1 MPEAINTSE
10 LEAEFDLRF
19 SDLNPILR
27 RGFIWISG
35 IALLVFLGLSGLTLY
50 QQQQTKSLAIQNAQ
64 QMMDTNKQFLQ
75 SYLSKWMVVS
85 GEDYPL
91 QALYLLR
98 ESVFK
103 AQFEHNGFLF
113 VFDQQG
119 RYLHHPNQELVFTK
133 QVLND
138 HEPAHFLTA
147 LNQVRQDQQAVF
159 QQSRDGGKEVWLLA
173 EPIKGTPYYL
183 GMVLFESELAAP
195 PISRVVWTL
204 LAASGSLFLL
214 FSICW
219 WLRLYQIAPRELML
233 FSSLFSG
240 VALVNIIFLCY
251 LQLNFGYTL
260 KDTSNVLVTPTDL
273 NGFKSV
279 SQIRMADQNQP
290 DTTFIPTGLF
300 IQSLSLE
307 KSDTVRISGYLWQK
321 YFKSVPVPE
330 IEQGFLFSDAQST
343 HFSLPYREDF
353 GNYEIRGTHFDVTL
367 HQELSHREYP
377 LNVENI
383 QIRLRAPNFSKQ
395 WVLSP
400 ELDAYNPSF
409 PLGLDTRLN
418 FEGWE
423 LMRSFFSYDFYK
435 APTNFGIGTQ
445 IGFPEYTELSLNI
458 LVRRKIWGAFLLHL
472 VNIIL
477 VLGLLFIVFIKT
489 TSEFRSIYK
498 PLDIFG
504 PTLGLLFPL
513 FLAHY
518 RLRSEVVLATEK
530 LLYVDGLY
538 FIAYGAITLVVLNFS
553 LLSDTSP
560 LIFRYK
566 KSILQKSLFWPL
578 ILLMTYCITLFFF

>member
-1 MPEAINTSE
+1 MPEVKKTSE

-19 SDLNPILR
+19 IDLSPILR
-27 RGFIWISG
+27 RVFIWICVLS
-35 IALLVFLGLSGLTLY
+35 LLVFTGLSGWTIY
-50 QQQQTKSLAIQNAQ
+50 QQRQIKSAAIKNAE
-64 QMMDTNKQFLQ
+64 QMLGNNEQFLQ
-75 SYLSKWMVVS
+75 AYFHQWIESSD
-85 GEDYPL
+85 EDYPL
-91 QALYLLR
+91 PSLYLLR

-119 RYLHHPNQELVFTK
+119 RYLHHPNQELVFAK
-133 QVLND
+133 QVLKD
-138 HEPAHFLTA
+138 HEPAPFLES
-147 LNQVRQDQQAVF
+147 LNQLRQDQQAVF
-159 QQSRDGGKEVWLLA
+159 KQYRDGGKEVWLLA
-173 EPIKGTPYYL
+173 EPISGTPYYL

-195 PISRVVWTL
+195 PISRQVWIL
-204 LAASGSLFLL
+204 LSASFSLFLL
-214 FSICW
+214 FGLCL
-219 WLRLYQIAPRELML
+219 WLRLYHINPRELML
-233 FSSLFSG
+233 FSGLFSS
-240 VALVNIIFLCY
+240 VALVNIVFLCY

-260 KDTSNVLVTPTDL
+260 QDTSKVLVTPTDL

-279 SQIRMADQNQP
+279 SQIRMAEQNQP
-290 DTTFIPTGLF
+290 DTIFIPTGLF
-300 IQSLSLE
+300 IQSMRLE
-307 KSDTVRISGYLWQK
+307 NSDTVRISGYIWQK
-321 YFKSVPVPE
+321 YFKSVGAPE
-330 IEQGFLFSDAQST
+330 KDQGFVFSDAVST
-343 HFSLPYREDF
+343 TLSQPYREDF
-353 GNYEIRGTHFDVTL
+353 GTYEIRGTHFDVSL
-367 HQELSHREYP
+367 HQDLSHREYP

-383 QIRLRAPNFSKQ
+383 QIRLRAPQFSKQ

-409 PLGLDTRLN
+409 PLGLDTRLS
-418 FEGWE
+418 FEGWD
-423 LMRSFFSYDFYK
+423 LMRSFFTYDFYK

-458 LVRRKIWGAFLLHL
+458 MFRRKIWGAFLLHL
-472 VNIIL
+472 VNILL

-489 TSEFRSIYK
+489 TTEFRSIYK

-518 RLRSEVVLATEK
+518 RLRSDVVLAAEK

-538 FIAYGAITLVVLNFS
+538 FIAYGAITMVVLNFS

-578 ILLMTYCITLFFF
+578 IFLMSYCVTLFFF